1 MATPHYSFIEIDCP
15 ENPGRRITVARNTR
29 DDPVGQLFVT
39 NQISKHQYEA
49 AQSYAADHEA
59 ISGRLR
65 AASRGPEDTS
75 GWRQRR
81 SDGDRLRKPHDR
93 IKTAHAALGPDQTAV
108 VQAALAGHR
117 VDIGKLCQALNSLAE
132 VYGLATRTRH

>member
-1 MATPHYSFIEIDCP
+1 MPSHHFVEIDCP
-15 ENPGRRITVARNTR
+15 ENPGRRITVARSFR
-29 DDPVGQLFVT
+29 DDPIGQLFAT
-39 NQISKHQYEA
+39 NQLSHHQRA
-49 AQSYAADHEA
+49 AADAYQADHEA

-93 IKTAHAALGPDQTAV
+93 VKRAHVALGPDQTAV
-108 VQAALAGHR
+108 IQSALAGHR
-117 VDIGKLCQALNSLAE
+117 VDTRKLCQALNQLAE
-132 VYGLATRTRH
+132 VYGLATTSTHH